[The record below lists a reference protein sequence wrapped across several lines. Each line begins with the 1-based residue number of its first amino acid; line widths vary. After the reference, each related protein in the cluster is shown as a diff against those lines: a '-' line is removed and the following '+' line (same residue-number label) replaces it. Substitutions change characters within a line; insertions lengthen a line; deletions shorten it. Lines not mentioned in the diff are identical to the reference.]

1 MRKPIIAGNWKMNKT
16 IAEAVDLAR
25 AMRRDLNA
33 IETVESVVCPTFVAL
48 PAVADALAGTKI
60 AVGAQNMFW
69 AESGAYTGEIAPNML
84 AGLCQYVILGHSER
98 RQYFGETDEGVNKKA
113 HAAFKHGLI
122 PIIAVGENLAQNQ
135 AGETDQVVRTQ
146 VTGAL
151 QGLSKEQVASLVIAY
166 EPVWAIGT
174 GLNAD
179 PAGAAHVIGVTIRGT
194 VADCTTSPPPRPCAS
209 STAAAPTRPTSPT
222 SWLCPTSTAPWLAE
236 RASRPSPSSTW
247 SKPPPACA
255 ASSELHRG
263 RRGDTED
270 TEKTRKADRTE
281 TGQRRQKAR
290 KPAKVVKYK
299 GCIPA
304 ISSVRLAPCASRLPR
319 CPQNLLCEL
328 CATSVCSVSARVT
341 PHLLCELCASSVCSV
356 SARITPHL
364 LCELCV
370 SSVLSVSARV
380 TPHLLCELCASSVF
394 SVSAPVAPHL
404 LCELCVSSVF
414 SVSALVTLP
423 SCPPSSPPC
432 SLSHCL

>member
-33 IETVESVVCPTFVAL
+33 IESVDSVVCPTFVAL

-60 AVGAQNMFW
+60 GVGAQNMFW

-146 VTGAL
+146 VTGGL

-179 PAGAAHVIGVTIRGT
+179 PAGAARVIGVTIRGT
-194 VADCTTSPPPRPCAS
+194 VADLYDEATAQAVRIQYGGSANAANIADFMAMPDIDGALVGGAS
-209 STAAAPTRPTSPT
+209 
-222 SWLCPTSTAPWLAE
+222 LKAE
-236 RASRPSPSSTW
+236 SFV
-247 SKPPPACA
+247 
-255 ASSELHRG
+255 EMV
-263 RRGDTED
+263 
-270 TEKTRKADRTE
+270 KAT
-281 TGQRRQKAR
+281 
-290 KPAKVVKYK
+290 
-299 GCIPA
+299 
-304 ISSVRLAPCASRLPR
+304 
-319 CPQNLLCEL
+319 
-328 CATSVCSVSARVT
+328 ARV
-341 PHLLCELCASSVCSV
+341 
-356 SARITPHL
+356 RG
-364 LCELCV
+364 
-370 SSVLSVSARV
+370 
-380 TPHLLCELCASSVF
+380 
-394 SVSAPVAPHL
+394 
-404 LCELCVSSVF
+404 
-414 SVSALVTLP
+414 
-423 SCPPSSPPC
+423 
-432 SLSHCL
+432 